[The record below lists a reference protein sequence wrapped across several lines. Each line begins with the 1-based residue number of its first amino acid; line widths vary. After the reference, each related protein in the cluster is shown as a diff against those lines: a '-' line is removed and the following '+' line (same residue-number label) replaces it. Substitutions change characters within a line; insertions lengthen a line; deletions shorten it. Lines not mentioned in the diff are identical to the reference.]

1 MRKLIWIGI
10 VLGLIPLYM
19 GAACGG
25 YMGWPGLST
34 SGTDAKITSEI
45 SVSDPGQLD
54 NGLWTYYATYNNV
67 GQQLMR
73 SVSTYRDGTAP
84 FGLFTSDGNLEQHF
98 NDHVGVI
105 TSAAFDT
112 NHDGIIDFTDY
123 NLLDGFCPAVGGT
136 GSSGASSGFKAYCNK
151 GNWLALV
158 AGSFTEETKQTV
170 PGSKFSNALG
180 GGSNFSPIVFG
191 RILASSQLM
200 PGNSAGFVVT
210 INGANLASGASHTLS
225 VPASINAYGLGHA
238 LAIDATQPGLKELA
252 GWLATQWAGQK
263 DGAYSLTL
271 SFNGGA
277 AQGSIKIAGGN
288 SASLILNHYAAQ

>member
-73 SVSTYRDGTAP
+73 SVSTFRDGTAP

-105 TSAAFDT
+105 TSAAFDA
-112 NHDGIIDFTDY
+112 NGDGIIDFTDY
-123 NLLDGFCPAVGGT
+123 PLLDGFCPSEGGT
-136 GSSGASSGFKAYCNK
+136 GSTSASTGFKAYCNK
-151 GNWLALV
+151 GDWAALV
-158 AGSFTEETKQTV
+158 ASTFTEETKQTV
-170 PGSKFSNALG
+170 PGSKYSNAIAN
-180 GGSNFSPIVFG
+180 NFSPVALAAVI
-191 RILASSQLM
+191 ASSTLM
-200 PGNSAGFVVT
+200 NNGTNGLIVT
-210 INGANLASGASHTLS
+210 INSVSLPSGASHTL
-225 VPASINAYGLGHA
+225 ASPITFNA
-238 LAIDATQPGLKELA
+238 
-252 GWLATQWAGQK
+252 
-263 DGAYSLTL
+263 
-271 SFNGGA
+271 
-277 AQGSIKIAGGN
+277 
-288 SASLILNHYAAQ
+288 